1 MKETFSRD
9 GEIRSWL
16 NLNLSGILR
25 ITAKETVHKHH
36 TIVDKVLFTG
46 VWLTILKSGCVNT
59 GIEQLSKL
67 LHMLVARILTV
78 DFKGLNKQWEEF
90 GVKMAEQHR
99 LHELVLSLKCS
110 MIGTKSF
117 WTHRKLNWRLTQQ
130 LSGKRNKDTRRNGHL

>member
-1 MKETFSRD
+1 M
-9 GEIRSWL
+9 
-16 NLNLSGILR
+16 SGILR

-99 LHELVLSLKCS
+99 LHELVLSLKRR

-117 WTHRKLNWRLTQQ
+117 
-130 LSGKRNKDTRRNGHL
+130 